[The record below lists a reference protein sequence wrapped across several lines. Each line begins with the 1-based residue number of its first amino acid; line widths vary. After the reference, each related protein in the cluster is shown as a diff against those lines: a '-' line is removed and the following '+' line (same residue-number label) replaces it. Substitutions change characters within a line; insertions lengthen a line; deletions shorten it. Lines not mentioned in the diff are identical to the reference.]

1 MPRFQHKS
9 SMLTEILPPE
19 ERAIESIVSR
29 YTRVSG
35 AVTRFAR
42 SLSGNDKL
50 SVRVGSEASA
60 SGDEIILD
68 PGVFQAAYTR
78 RAPVTPAEVALASA
92 LHECVHLVS
101 SDFEEARE
109 LEPSWFSNEN
119 EVVPG
124 TFTLLDAL
132 YRAEGPPGTAM
143 FLAVEDARQE
153 LQGLSAY
160 PGARSVLDDM
170 YRAATPAAFDAS
182 GLLSQFALACFL
194 MVGDY
199 NTKEQLERRTHGQ
212 VAAALA
218 DATPHVKAIRK
229 VKSPW
234 DVAREAVDLLRVARV
249 HGLIATDG
257 STETRRDKKQ
267 RQEDEAQSMT
277 ETLDRLRLHTK
288 VLSSQESYEEVRN
301 ANQARSADS
310 KTQGQSQVASHE
322 GADQILRVS
331 QAPTVYLPSGQGG
344 KLLVAPFPQSFR
356 QFAPAGHESIARA
369 AKQWN
374 ASQRTVSG
382 ELYPLF
388 AANQRRG
395 LQTGFDSGD
404 LSPHA
409 PLLVAAGLYDRMYER
424 RAQRSR
430 RSYAVS
436 LLIDGSASMLQTQT
450 AQPTNRTRWGMAAAS
465 LGAWMLAD
473 LCNELQ
479 IDFEVAM
486 FNRSFGA
493 LATDSEKSYTHRL
506 SQAKMELQSTQGSSA
521 PRLIRTVNHY
531 MIKPFDRRWRSQSD
545 LLAGFFHTIADPQA
559 ANDYIRKNRATAPPV
574 SMFTRAANVD
584 ELNVTH
590 AADRLNGLG
599 ANVRVLVVLA
609 DGMTRGSVDDLK
621 ATVEAAEKTGVTVL
635 GIGIGDDTV
644 SRVYR
649 RSKVVESPQDLADA
663 MIGGVRGALRK
674 SLRMTGLEMGQRRDE
689 FSIGR
694 SA

>member
-1 MPRFQHKS
+1 MPRSQHNN

-42 SLSGNDKL
+42 SLSGNEKL

-68 PGVFQAAYTR
+68 PGVFQAAYAR

-109 LEPSWFSNEN
+109 LEPSWFSDEN

-153 LQGLSAY
+153 LQGLSSY

-170 YRAATPAAFDAS
+170 YRAATPTAFDAS

-194 MVGDY
+194 MVGGY
-199 NTKEQLERRTHGQ
+199 STKEQLERRTHGQ

-218 DATPHVKAIRK
+218 DATPHIKAIRTA
-229 VKSPW
+229 KSPW

-249 HGLIATDG
+249 HGLIASDG
-257 STETRRDKKQ
+257 SKETRRDKNQ

-288 VLSSQESYEEVRN
+288 VLSNQESYEEVRN

-310 KTQGQSQVASHE
+310 RIQGQSQVASHE

-344 KLLVAPFPQSFR
+344 KLLVVPFPQSFR
-356 QFAPAGHESIARA
+356 QFAPAGHKSIDRA

-409 PLLVAAGLYDRMYER
+409 PLLVAAGIYDRLQCRTLDM
-424 RAQRSR
+424 
-430 RSYAVS
+430 
-436 LLIDGSASMLQTQT
+436 LPKLGFAS
-450 AQPTNRTRWGMAAAS
+450 
-465 LGAWMLAD
+465 
-473 LCNELQ
+473 
-479 IDFEVAM
+479 
-486 FNRSFGA
+486 
-493 LATDSEKSYTHRL
+493 
-506 SQAKMELQSTQGSSA
+506 
-521 PRLIRTVNHY
+521 
-531 MIKPFDRRWRSQSD
+531 
-545 LLAGFFHTIADPQA
+545 
-559 ANDYIRKNRATAPPV
+559 
-574 SMFTRAANVD
+574 
-584 ELNVTH
+584 
-590 AADRLNGLG
+590 
-599 ANVRVLVVLA
+599 
-609 DGMTRGSVDDLK
+609 
-621 ATVEAAEKTGVTVL
+621 
-635 GIGIGDDTV
+635 
-644 SRVYR
+644 
-649 RSKVVESPQDLADA
+649 
-663 MIGGVRGALRK
+663 
-674 SLRMTGLEMGQRRDE
+674 
-689 FSIGR
+689 GR
-694 SA
+694 SDTGKTIVRCRTIRIDVREPTR

>member
-1 MPRFQHKS
+1 MSRPQHTS

-42 SLSGNDKL
+42 SLSGNEKL
-50 SVRVGSEASA
+50 SIRVGSGASA
-60 SGDEIILD
+60 SEDEIILD

-78 RAPVTPAEVALASA
+78 RAPVTPSEVALASA

-101 SDFEEARE
+101 SDFEEARK
-109 LEPSWFSNEN
+109 LDPSWFSDEN

-153 LQGLSAY
+153 SQGLSAY
-160 PGARSVLDDM
+160 PGARSVLDDI
-170 YRAATPAAFDAS
+170 YRAATPTAFNSS

-194 MVGDY
+194 LVGGY
-199 NTKEQLERRTHGQ
+199 NTKEELEKRTHGQ

-218 DATPHVKAIRK
+218 DATPHVKAIRQA
-229 VKSPW
+229 KSPW
-234 DVAREAVDLLRVARV
+234 RVAREAIDLMRIARV

-257 STETRRDKKQ
+257 STETLRNKRQ
-267 RQEDEAQSMT
+267 RMENEAQSMT
-277 ETLDRLRLHTK
+277 ENLDRVRLHTK
-288 VLSSQESYEEVRN
+288 VLSSHESYEEVRN
-301 ANQARSADS
+301 ANQARSAES
-310 KTQGQSQVASHE
+310 TTRGQSQVASQE
-322 GADQILRVS
+322 GADQIIRVS

-344 KLLVAPFPQSFR
+344 KLLVAPFPLAFR
-356 QFAPAGHESIARA
+356 QFAQAGHESIARA

-374 ASQRTVSG
+374 ASQRAVSG
-382 ELYPLF
+382 ELYPMF

-395 LQTGFDSGD
+395 LQSGFDSGD

-409 PLLVAAGLYDRMYER
+409 PLLLAGGLYDRMYER
-424 RAQRSR
+424 RAQRNR

-493 LATDSEKSYTHRL
+493 IATDSEKSYTHRW
-506 SQAKMELQSTQGSSA
+506 SQAKMDLQRTQGSSA
-521 PRLIRTVNHY
+521 SRLTRTVNHY
-531 MIKPFDRRWRSQSD
+531 MIKPFNRRWRTQSD
-545 LLAGFFHTIADPQA
+545 LLAGFFHTIADAQA
-559 ANDYIRKNRATAPPV
+559 VNNYIRKNRDNAPPV

-584 ELNVTH
+584 ELNVAH
-590 AADRLNGLG
+590 ATERLNSLG

-609 DGMTRGSVDDLK
+609 DGMTRGSVDDLEE
-621 ATVEAAEKTGVTVL
+621 TVAAAEKTGVTVL

-663 MIGGVRGALRK
+663 MIGGVQGALRK
-674 SLRMTGLEMGQRRDE
+674 SLRMTGLEVGRLRDE
-689 FSIGR
+689 FNIGR